1 MVIWVLVAFPLTV
14 LGGIAGKNR
23 AADFQ
28 APCRTTKYPREI
40 PPLPWYRA
48 TLPQMLCAGFLPF
61 SAVYIELYY
70 VFATVWGHKLYT
82 IYSVLFIVFVLLLIT
97 TAFITIALTYFQL
110 AVEDHR
116 WWWRSVLCGGSTGR
130 ARVLGVLLASP
141 RAHARSTDDALT
153 RMPPPET
160 GAAAPKAA
168 PNSRR
173 SALSL
178 KSSRIFFGRN
188 KLIAAALGRTASDE
202 FRDGLSKVSS
212 TLLGGEAGLLFT
224 NESTAAVRRCFET
237 TQVAEYARAGTAATR
252 DVSLEAGPLNFPHS
266 MEPYLRKL
274 GLATQLANG
283 VVTLLA
289 DHAVCR
295 EGDMLNGDQAK
306 LLQLLDIKM
315 AMFSLTLRCC
325 WSATDFV
332 EM

>member
-1 MVIWVLVAFPLTV
+1 MPKSKREQKITLSKTQKKGRVRKESLMEEV
-14 LGGIAGKNR
+14 R
-23 AADFQ
+23 ACVDQ
-28 APCRTTKYPREI
+28 YQS
-40 PPLPWYRA
+40 L
-48 TLPQMLCAGFLPF
+48 
-61 SAVYIELYY
+61 Y
-70 VFATVWGHKLYT
+70 VFTATNMRN
-82 IYSVLFIVFVLLLIT
+82 
-97 TAFITIALTYFQL
+97 AALKD
-110 AVEDHR
+110 V
-116 WWWRSVLCGGSTGR
+116 R
-130 ARVLGVLLASP
+130 A
-141 RAHARSTDDALT
+141 
-153 RMPPPET
+153 
-160 GAAAPKAA
+160 
-168 PNSRR
+168 
-173 SALSL
+173 SL

-295 EGDMLNGDQAK
+295 EEEMLNGDQAK

-332 EM
+332 EL